1 MESKIFKKSVRYLIV
16 STLLIMAFTRGN
28 LCDWLLILN
37 GFGWLIA
44 AVVILAKQANERTEV
59 PEEPTPEEPE
69 NDPYDFDLLEDEE
82 YFDDPPEQ
90 DKAENWYKFLGRD
103 ILTDVIT
110 DLNTRGFK
118 RMEITED
125 GEIRVNDT
133 TEEQIDDFPETDGWN
148 TLVAEMANDG
158 LNARI
163 ADDRLVVTW

>member
-1 MESKIFKKSVRYLIV
+1 MENKIFRKSIRYLIV
-16 STLLIMAFTRGN
+16 STLLIMSFTRGN

-44 AVVILAKQANERTEV
+44 AVMILAKQANDRTETQ
-59 PEEPTPEEPE
+59 EETTPEEPE
-69 NDPYDFDLLEDEE
+69 
-82 YFDDPPEQ
+82 DDPFDFELPE
-90 DKAENWYKFLGRD
+90 DDDLDDIPETDEAENWYKFLGRD

-148 TLVAEMANDG
+148 ILVAEMANDG

>member
-1 MESKIFKKSVRYLIV
+1 MRYYENPKVFCENRLPQRSYYIPYESLEKALSGNRHH
-16 STLLIMAFTRGN
+16 SAFYR
-28 LCDWLLILN
+28 LLN
-37 GFGWLIA
+37 GQWDFTFF
-44 AVVILAKQANERTEV
+44 QR
-59 PEEPTPEEPE
+59 
-69 NDPYDFDLLEDEE
+69 DFDLPEDEE
-82 YFDDPPEQ
+82 DFNDLPEQ

>member
-1 MESKIFKKSVRYLIV
+1 MENKILKKSIRYLIV

-44 AVVILAKQANERTEV
+44 AVVILAKQVNDRTETQ
-59 PEEPTPEEPE
+59 EETLPEEPE
-69 NDPYDFDLLEDEE
+69 EDPFDFEPPEDDDLEDI
-82 YFDDPPEQ
+82 PEINE
-90 DKAENWYKFLGRD
+90 AENWYKFLGRD

>member
-1 MESKIFKKSVRYLIV
+1 MENKVFKKSIRYLIV

-28 LCDWLLILN
+28 LCDLLLILN

-44 AVVILAKQANERTEV
+44 AVVILAKQANARTETQ
-59 PEEPTPEEPE
+59 EETTPEEPE
-69 NDPYDFDLLEDEE
+69 DDLFDVELPED
-82 YFDDPPEQ
+82 DDLDDIPETNE
-90 DKAENWYKFLGRD
+90 AENWYKFLGRD

-158 LNARI
+158 LNAGI

>member
-37 GFGWLIA
+37 GSGWLIA
-44 AVVILAKQANERTEV
+44 AVIILAKQANERMETTE
-59 PEEPTPEEPE
+59 ETTPDEPE
-69 NDPYDFDLLEDEE
+69 DDPFDFDPMED
-82 YFDDPPEQ
+82 DDDFEDIPET
-90 DKAENWYKFLGRD
+90 DENENWYKFLGRD

-125 GEIRVNDT
+125 GEIRVNDS
-133 TEEQIDDFPETDGWN
+133 TDAGC
-148 TLVAEMANDG
+148 G
-158 LNARI
+158 I
-163 ADDRLVVTW
+163 

>member
-1 MESKIFKKSVRYLIV
+1 MESKIFSKSIRYLIV

-44 AVVILAKQANERTEV
+44 ALVILAKQANERMETSEETTT
-59 PEEPTPEEPE
+59 EEPSGNPLDSP
-69 NDPYDFDLLEDEE
+69 EDEE
-82 YFDDPPEQ
+82 DFDDPPEQ

-103 ILTDVIT
+103 ILTNVIT

-118 RMEITED
+118 RMEITEN

-133 TEEQIDDFPETDGWN
+133 TEEQIDDFPEADGWN
-148 TLVAEMANDG
+148 TLVSEMANDG
-158 LNARI
+158 LNAGI
-163 ADDRLVVTW
+163 ADDRLVITW

>member
-16 STLLIMAFTRGN
+16 STLLIMAFTRDN

-37 GFGWLIA
+37 GFGWLVA
-44 AVVILAKQANERTEV
+44 AVGILAKQANERTEIS
-59 PEEPTPEEPE
+59 EEPE
-69 NDPYDFDLLEDEE
+69 NDPFDFDLPDGEED
-82 YFDDPPEQ
+82 FDNPPEQ

-133 TEEQIDDFPETDGWN
+133 TEEQIDDFPEADGWN
-148 TLVAEMANDG
+148 ALVAEMANDG

>member
-1 MESKIFKKSVRYLIV
+1 MESKIFKKSVRYLTV
-16 STLLIMAFTRGN
+16 STLLIMAFTRDN

-37 GFGWLIA
+37 GFGWLVA
-44 AVVILAKQANERTEV
+44 AVGILAKQANERTEIS
-59 PEEPTPEEPE
+59 EEPE
-69 NDPYDFDLLEDEE
+69 NDPFDFDLPDGEED
-82 YFDDPPEQ
+82 FDNPPEQ

-133 TEEQIDDFPETDGWN
+133 TEEQIDDFPEADGWN
-148 TLVAEMANDG
+148 ALVAEMANDG

>member
-1 MESKIFKKSVRYLIV
+1 MENKIFRKSIRYLIV
-16 STLLIMAFTRGN
+16 STLLIMSFTRGN

-44 AVVILAKQANERTEV
+44 AVMILAKQANDRTETQ
-59 PEEPTPEEPE
+59 EETTPEEPE
-69 NDPYDFDLLEDEE
+69 
-82 YFDDPPEQ
+82 DDPFDFELPE
-90 DKAENWYKFLGRD
+90 DDDLDDIPETDEAENWYKFLGRD

-110 DLNTRGFK
+110 DLNIRGFK

-148 TLVAEMANDG
+148 ILVAEMANDG

>member
-1 MESKIFKKSVRYLIV
+1 MESKIFRKSIRYLIV

-28 LCDWLLILN
+28 ICDWLQILN

-44 AVVILAKQANERTEV
+44 AVVILAKQAGERAET
-59 PEEPTPEEPE
+59 PDKTTPEEPAE
-69 NDPYDFDLLEDEE
+69 DPFDLPEEPEDFEN
-82 YFDDPPEQ
+82 PPEQ

-118 RMEITED
+118 HMEISED

>member
-1 MESKIFKKSVRYLIV
+1 MENKIFRKSIRYLIV

-44 AVVILAKQANERTEV
+44 AVVILAKQANERTETQ
-59 PEEPTPEEPE
+59 EEPTPEEPE
-69 NDPYDFDLLEDEE
+69 DGPFDFDPQED
-82 YFDDPPEQ
+82 DDLDDIPETNE
-90 DKAENWYKFLGRD
+90 AENWYKFLGRD

-133 TEEQIDDFPETDGWN
+133 TEEWIDDFPEPDGWN
-148 TLVAEMANDG
+148 TLVSEMRNDG
-158 LNARI
+158 LNAGI
-163 ADDRLVVTW
+163 TDDRLVVTW

>member
-1 MESKIFKKSVRYLIV
+1 MENKIFKKSIRYLIV
-16 STLLIMAFTRGN
+16 STLLIMAFTRDN

-44 AVVILAKQANERTEV
+44 AVMILAKQANERTE
-59 PEEPTPEEPE
+59 PQEKTTPEEPE
-69 NDPYDFDLLEDEE
+69 
-82 YFDDPPEQ
+82 DDPFDIEPPEDDDLDGIPET
-90 DKAENWYKFLGRD
+90 DKAENWYRFLGRA

-133 TEEQIDDFPETDGWN
+133 TEEQIDDFPEPDGWN
-148 TLVAEMANDG
+148 TLIAEMANDG

>member
-1 MESKIFKKSVRYLIV
+1 MENKIFRKSIRYLIV
-16 STLLIMAFTRGN
+16 STLLIMSFTRGN

-44 AVVILAKQANERTEV
+44 AVMILAKQANDRTETQ
-59 PEEPTPEEPE
+59 EETTPEEPE
-69 NDPYDFDLLEDEE
+69 
-82 YFDDPPEQ
+82 DDPFDFELPE
-90 DKAENWYKFLGRD
+90 DDDLDDIPETDEAENWYKFLGRD

>member
-1 MESKIFKKSVRYLIV
+1 MENKIFRKSIRYLIV
-16 STLLIMAFTRGN
+16 STLLIMSFTRGN

-44 AVVILAKQANERTEV
+44 AVMILAKQANDRTETQ
-59 PEEPTPEEPE
+59 EETTPE
-69 NDPYDFDLLEDEE
+69 
-82 YFDDPPEQ
+82 DDPFDFEPPE
-90 DKAENWYKFLGRD
+90 DDNLDDIPETDEAENWYKFLGRD

>member
-16 STLLIMAFTRGN
+16 SALLIMAFTRGS

-44 AVVILAKQANERTEV
+44 AVVILAKQANERMEV
-59 PEEPTPEEPE
+59 TEEPTPEEPE
-69 NDPYDFDLLEDEE
+69 NDPFDVDLPEGEEDFDDL
-82 YFDDPPEQ
+82 PEQ

>member
-1 MESKIFKKSVRYLIV
+1 MESKIFRKSIRYLIV

-44 AVVILAKQANERTEV
+44 AVVILAKQAGERAET
-59 PEEPTPEEPE
+59 PDKPTPEEPAE
-69 NDPYDFDLLEDEE
+69 DPFDLPEEPEDFEN
-82 YFDDPPEQ
+82 PLEQ

-133 TEEQIDDFPETDGWN
+133 TEEQIDDFPEPDGWN
-148 TLVAEMANDG
+148 TLVSEMRNDG
-158 LNARI
+158 LNAGI
-163 ADDRLVVTW
+163 TDDRLVVTW

>member
-1 MESKIFKKSVRYLIV
+1 MESKIFSKSVRYLIV
-16 STLLIMAFTRGN
+16 STLLIMAFTRDN

-44 AVVILAKQANERTEV
+44 AVVILAKQANERTETQ
-59 PEEPTPEEPE
+59 EETTPEEPE
-69 NDPYDFDLLEDEE
+69 
-82 YFDDPPEQ
+82 DDPFDFEPPE
-90 DKAENWYKFLGRD
+90 DDDLDGIPETDEAENWYRFLGRD

-133 TEEQIDDFPETDGWN
+133 TEERIDDFPETDGWN
-148 TLVAEMANDG
+148 TLVSEMRNDG
-158 LNARI
+158 LNAGI
-163 ADDRLVVTW
+163 TDDRLVVTW

>member
-16 STLLIMAFTRGN
+16 STLLIMAFARGD

-44 AVVILAKQANERTEV
+44 AGVILAKHAGERAET
-59 PEEPTPEEPE
+59 PDKPTPEEPAE
-69 NDPYDFDLLEDEE
+69 DPFDLPEEPEDFEN
-82 YFDDPPEQ
+82 PPEQ

-110 DLNTRGFK
+110 DLNTHGFK

-163 ADDRLVVTW
+163 ADDRLVVIW

>member
-1 MESKIFKKSVRYLIV
+1 MENKIFKKSIRYLIV

-44 AVVILAKQANERTEV
+44 AVMILAKQANDRTETQ
-59 PEEPTPEEPE
+59 EETTPEDVPFDFEPQE
-69 NDPYDFDLLEDEE
+69 DDDLDDIPGTDE
-82 YFDDPPEQ
+82 
-90 DKAENWYKFLGRD
+90 AENWYKFLGRD

-133 TEEQIDDFPETDGWN
+133 TEERIDDFPETDGWN
-148 TLVAEMANDG
+148 TLVSEMRNDG
-158 LNARI
+158 LNAGI
-163 ADDRLVVTW
+163 TDDRLVVTW

>member
-1 MESKIFKKSVRYLIV
+1 MESKIFSKSVRYLIV
-16 STLLIMAFTRGN
+16 STLLIMAFTRDN

-44 AVVILAKQANERTEV
+44 AVVILAKQAGERAET
-59 PEEPTPEEPE
+59 PDKPTPEEPAE
-69 NDPYDFDLLEDEE
+69 DPFDLPEEPEDFEN
-82 YFDDPPEQ
+82 PPEQ